1 MERDL
6 EAYHKASN
14 VKAPKDKERLSL
26 KYDDLKSE
34 YKQLLEAFERS
45 EKIRREQKELIH
57 GMKKD
62 LLKIRFGGGGKVA
75 DKLNVQFQEE
85 TKEGDHSRGR
95 DSLSPAPIISLEVI
109 TGGKNTGFKKVKK
122 TTALRSRS
130 KDSSSSEP
138 KK

>member
-1 MERDL
+1 
-6 EAYHKASN
+6 
-14 VKAPKDKERLSL
+14 
-26 KYDDLKSE
+26 
-34 YKQLLEAFERS
+34 
-45 EKIRREQKELIH
+45 
-57 GMKKD
+57 MKKD

>member
-45 EKIRREQKELIH
+45 EKIRREQKELIQ

-109 TGGKNTGFKKVKK
+109 TGGKNSGFKKVKK